1 MPKFS
6 LIVPVY
12 RIEEYLPK
20 CIDSVLA
27 QTCQDFELLL
37 IDDGSPDGCGAIC
50 DDYAARHPDR
60 IRAVHQANGGAGAAR
75 NHGIRLS
82 RGEYLLFVDGDD
94 SLSPDFLAA
103 LAEVIEKTP
112 ADLVLFGAL
121 VERDGRQV
129 GRLDEAVPAERLL
142 TVRDEPALYFGV
154 MAPWNR
160 AYRRTLFTENDIE
173 FATKVWYEDIRV
185 VTKLLAV
192 AQTAYRLPGAYYH
205 YLQREGSAMNNKNVT
220 RNAEILQAYD
230 DILGWYGAHGFLE
243 ARRAELTFQA
253 VQHILLAATVRV
265 LLIDRKSPLVGEFRA
280 YMERHF
286 PDFRENK
293 YLPLLDKN
301 KRLIYRLL
309 LKQRYR
315 TVRMIFRVKRLLGR

>member
-103 LAEVIEKTP
+103 LAEVIGKTP

-301 KRLIYRLL
+301 KRLVYRLL

>member
-121 VERDGRQV
+121 
-129 GRLDEAVPAERLL
+129 A
-142 TVRDEPALYFGV
+142 VRDEPALYFGV

-205 YLQREGSAMNNKNVT
+205 YLQREGSAMNNKNVA

-280 YMERHF
+280 YMERNF

-301 KRLIYRLL
+301 KRLVYRLL

>member
-37 IDDGSPDGCGAIC
+37 IDDGSPDGCGKIC

-60 IRAVHQANGGAGAAR
+60 IRAVHQPNGGAGAAR

-94 SLSPDFLAA
+94 YLSPDFLAA
-103 LAEVIEKTP
+103 LTGVIEKTP

-129 GRLDEAVPAERLL
+129 GRLDETVPAERLL
-142 TVRDEPALYFGV
+142 TVRDEPELYFGV

-205 YLQREGSAMNNKNVT
+205 YLQREGSAMNNKNVA

-230 DILGWYGAHGFLE
+230 DILGWYGAHGFLD

-280 YMERHF
+280 YMERNF

-309 LKQRYR
+309 LKRRYR

>member
-205 YLQREGSAMNNKNVT
+205 YLQREGSAMNNKNVA

-280 YMERHF
+280 YMERNF

-301 KRLIYRLL
+301 KRLVYRLL